1 MASERKSRKVEREAE
16 KISKASEKALKRQAK
31 EFSNNIDDVSD
42 SLKDFSSRAHD
53 MMKQLNDTADP
64 KMQRKLLRDITK
76 IQSDFEKQEAAL
88 RDGLK
93 NFGDYMTDKNKD
105 ITESLMSSAE
115 QTLKSIESLS
125 SSMSDSVEQNARRT
139 SAFYQQSQSD
149 MLRKYEAALNKQNRL
164 VADQEKDLQ
173 KYYNTTNKF
182 MRDSIAK
189 RMAAR
194 SEELEDISRT
204 ADRLRG
210 KIDDV
215 DSSLVT
221 LADTIEDTMSNIS
234 DNVLDIT
241 EEMGDR
247 LEMTFSEVMS
257 DICGEVR
264 EAMASLELDAIFQ
277 GMGEDLDSFV
287 ENRRQTLSRTNDNF
301 DVDAYSKSIS
311 GIVDDLA
318 SYSRTESSEF
328 VSNFIKDTRMQNM
341 NEANNY
347 MSEIAA
353 QMKAYGTSLS
363 DVEHLM
369 WQDNNSGANGAMF
382 KTVSNIAGTLE
393 DNDKLYTSA
402 DSILSALNDK
412 AELMYGLAQGDS
424 KKQTKMLKSVSAIQA
439 LQDSAANAGVSD
451 LTEGML
457 QWSTMSKQEM
467 MHDKDL
473 TKYIGTL
480 GMSVDS
486 FYADLHENGGAGIVD
501 RTKSVVD
508 GLSDAQIYSLRES
521 GALGVFSNDASLKA
535 LQSMN
540 RDELMG
546 FQSEISKS
554 MLEGEG
560 LDTSLASEKENKAT
574 GWMEEWKNDF
584 MNNPVFNFFGDLA
597 GELDISLANAAH
609 AVTVA
614 SNIGSLVSK
623 FIKWAPNISST
634 LTTHFPRLASGL
646 SSLGTTITSGLGKLG
661 NVFMS
666 GIGKLGGLISK
677 AGSFVSSGIGKIGS
691 AIGSSGIGSALAS
704 AGSSM
709 MSGTALQTGG
719 LALAGTATLGLAGAA
734 MTIKDAVGGVK
745 KSKEWL
751 GEEKGSSLSGKVSS
765 GIGGALGGTGPG
777 VGQGSFGDTAKNV
790 LGNTAKYAA
799 VGGAIGSIIPG
810 VGTAIGAGVGAIA
823 GAVTGV
829 LGGERITK
837 AIKGTW
843 DTITGLGSKA
853 FTFVADKMDKGV
865 TNFSEFTADKGP
877 LMRSLG
883 NVVQNSWDN
892 IKETGQE
899 IKEIW
904 SDPDKGFFSK
914 VGGTLKSAIS
924 LPFKQ
929 LGGLASGIKEG
940 FSSWV
945 SDTSEK
951 MDKGVTK
958 FAEFTSN
965 KGPML
970 RSMGNIAS
978 KQWEMLKNTG
988 TEIKNIWSDPNKG
1001 FLGKVG
1007 STLKTV
1013 IATPFKSLGN
1023 VVSGIKDGFSSFFE
1037 QLSEGLS
1044 GLFGKFKEKF
1054 AEVKE
1059 DYEEYK
1065 EEGGKFGVVGYGASK
1080 AWEGVK
1086 SAGNAVK
1093 NFFGFDKGLSEVPN
1107 DGWAYIH
1114 KGEAILTKDQA
1125 VNARAD
1131 GGIDPPSKLAS
1142 IVNGI
1147 KNFDLKALI
1156 GNVGNTIKETIQSR
1170 GANIRSGQF
1179 QEDHPILTKLGK
1191 AFLATNPLT
1200 SPFYLAL
1207 KASGMSK
1214 KISEGLRGG
1223 IQTLKEKAIE
1233 TFKMNEPVFELQEEY
1248 YTEEEKQRR
1257 FDKRYQKTM
1266 LRGFTGSSTGSGGF
1280 FGKIFGGLLGGGK
1293 SSGGGYSGGG
1303 SGYSGGGTVSGGA
1316 VPAMSSSVGGN
1327 ATTLSSTPSSLAG
1340 FVADMTSKHE
1350 GKANSIN
1357 HNDNGAVSLGKMQWH
1372 ADNAKNLLNEIRAT
1386 NQSQFDSIISQYGA
1400 QGLASS
1406 LASNDS
1412 WKNHVVQKG
1421 SAEDKAIQA
1430 LLSTKESEQI
1440 QEKKKVDFAQ
1450 SYIDRGKEFGIKD
1463 EKALAYLADMYNQY
1477 GLYSDT
1483 INKKIIP
1490 LALQNGGDL
1499 DAVYNATLATTNKY
1513 LDRRG
1518 SIYQS
1523 LKGADFSGLSANGG
1537 SNGNIAEVPHSD
1549 DWIKIAMS
1557 QKGYKEGANNDT
1569 PFGKWIGSPN
1579 QPWCAAFVS
1588 WALAQAGVSGLK
1600 SAAVSGL
1607 MSQAQSMGVYQDKNS
1622 GYIPGYGDVF
1632 FNKSNGASHTGFVVS
1647 STSSG
1652 SFTTIE
1658 GNAGDMVKSVSRSI
1672 SDASLTGFAALGNK
1686 GSMDTSS
1693 LETST
1698 ADGMS
1703 TYAQGTPW
1711 VPDTQVALLHPGE
1724 AVVPA
1729 EYNPFNSMNN
1739 TSELTAVASPNY
1751 DSIGSSGDDIVESI
1765 QWGVRSI
1772 AEKLDKLIAV
1782 CGASPRPRTQMNPNS
1797 NTRAVY
1803 ASV

>member
-1 MASERKSRKVEREAE
+1 MASENKSRKVEKEAE
-16 KISKASEKALKRQAK
+16 KISKASEKVLKKQAK
-31 EFSNNIDDVSD
+31 EFSHSIDDVSD

-53 MMKQLNDTADP
+53 MMKQLNDTTDP
-64 KMQRKLLRDITK
+64 KKQKKILNDMSK
-76 IQSDFEKQEAAL
+76 IQSDFEKQERAL
-88 RDGLK
+88 KDGLK
-93 NFGDYMTDKNKD
+93 SFGDYMTDKNKD
-105 ITESLMSSAE
+105 ITQSLMNSAE
-115 QTLKSIESLS
+115 QTLKDIEQLS
-125 SSMSDSVEQNARRT
+125 ASMSDSVEKNARKAN
-139 SAFYQQSQSD
+139 AFYQQNQSD
-149 MLRKYEAALNKQNRL
+149 MLRKYEAALTKQNRL
-164 VADQEKDLQ
+164 VESQEKDLQ
-173 KYYNTTNKF
+173 KYYSTTNRF
-182 MRDSIAK
+182 VRDSIAK

-215 DSSLVT
+215 DDSLVQ
-221 LADTIEDTMSNIS
+221 LSNTIEDTMNDIS
-234 DNVLDIT
+234 DNIIDIT

-247 LEMTFSEVMS
+247 LGDSFSEIMG
-257 DICGEVR
+257 DICNEVR
-264 EAMASLELDAIFQ
+264 EAVASLELDAIFR
-277 GMGEDLDSFV
+277 GVGDDIDSFV
-287 ENRRQTLSRTNDNF
+287 ENRRQTLSRMNDSF

-328 VSNFIKDTRMQNM
+328 VSNFLKDTRIQSMDK
-341 NEANNY
+341 ANQY

-363 DVEHLM
+363 DVENLM
-369 WQDNNSGANGAMF
+369 WQDSNSGSDGKMF
-382 KTVSNIAGTLE
+382 KTVSNIAGSLE
-393 DNDKLYTSA
+393 DNGKLYTSA
-402 DSILSALNDK
+402 DNILSALNDK

-424 KKQTKMLKSVSAIQA
+424 KKQTKMLKSVAAIQA

-451 LTEGML
+451 LAEGL
-457 QWSTMSKQEM
+457 SQWSTMSLQEI

-480 GMSVDS
+480 GMNAET
-486 FYADLHENGGAGIVD
+486 FYNQLHSGPEGIEDIVN
-501 RTKSVVD
+501 RTKGVVD
-508 GLSDAQIYSLRES
+508 NLSDAQIYSLRES

-540 RDELMG
+540 
-546 FQSEISKS
+546 SEDLQGYLSEASKS
-554 MLEGEG
+554 IADGEG
-560 LDTSLASEKENKAT
+560 LETSIAADKENKAT
-574 GWMEEWKNDF
+574 GWLEEWKNDF
-584 MNNPVFNFFGDLA
+584 MNNPLFNGISDFFG
-597 GELDISLANAAH
+597 EMDIGLANAAH

-614 SNIGSLVSK
+614 SNIGKFVSK
-623 FIKWAPNISST
+623 FKEWAPVIKSSLAT
-634 LTTHFPRLASGL
+634 NFPRLASGL
-646 SSLGTTITSGLGKLG
+646 SNLGTTITSGLGKLG
-661 NVFMS
+661 GVFSS
-666 GIGKLGGLISK
+666 GLSKLGGLVSK
-677 AGSFVSSGIGKIGS
+677 AGGAVSSGVGKLGS
-691 AIGSSGIGSALAS
+691 WIGSSGLGGTLAS

-719 LALAGTATLGLAGAA
+719 AALAGTAALGLAGAV
-734 MTIKDAVGGVK
+734 MTIKDAVEGVK
-745 KSKEWL
+745 KSEEWL

-799 VGGAIGSIIPG
+799 IGGAIGSIIPG

-843 DTITGLGSKA
+843 DTVTNLGSKA

-929 LGGLASGIKEG
+929 IGGLVSGIKDG

-951 MDKGVTK
+951 MDKGVTN
-958 FAEFTSN
+958 FAEFTSD

-1001 FLGKVG
+1001 FLGKLG
-1007 STLKTV
+1007 GTLKTV
-1013 IATPFKSLGN
+1013 VSVPFKSLGN
-1023 VVSGIKDGFSSFFE
+1023 VVSGIKDGFSSFFGE
-1037 QLSEGLS
+1037 LSEGLS
-1044 GLFGKFKEKF
+1044 GLFSKFKEKF

-1065 EEGGKFGVVGYGASK
+1065 ESGGKGGVVGYAGHKIVEGAK
-1080 AWEGVK
+1080 NLGNKVK
-1086 SAGNAVK
+1086 G
-1093 NFFGFDKGLSEVPN
+1093 FFGFDKGLSEVPN

-1114 KGEAILTKDQA
+1114 KGEAVLTKDQA
-1125 VNARAD
+1125 VEARAD
-1131 GGIDPPSKLAS
+1131 GGIDIKSTLQ
-1142 IVNGI
+1142 GFDLRETI
-1147 KNFDLKALI
+1147 KNLGVTL
-1156 GNVGNTIKETIQSR
+1156 KETIQSR
-1170 GANIRSGQF
+1170 GANIMSGQF
-1179 QEDHPILTKLGK
+1179 QADHPILTKIGK

-1200 SPFYLAL
+1200 SPFYLAF
-1207 KASGMSK
+1207 KASGLTK
-1214 KISEGLRGG
+1214 KVVEGFKSGT
-1223 IQTLKEKAIE
+1223 QVLKEKAIE
-1233 TFKMNEPVFELQEEY
+1233 TFKLNEPIWGLEESY
-1248 YTEEEKQRR
+1248 YSEEEKQRR
-1257 FDKRYQKTM
+1257 QDKRYQRTM
-1266 LRGFTGSSTGSGGF
+1266 LKGLTGSSSGSGGF
-1280 FGKIFGGLLGGGK
+1280 LGGIWNTLTGGRHSGGSAS

-1303 SGYSGGGTVSGGA
+1303 ASSAVVSGTASGGA
-1316 VPAMSSSVGGN
+1316 ISGGLASSG
-1327 ATTLSSTPSSLAG
+1327 LSSASSLAG
-1340 FVADMTSKHE
+1340 FVSDMTSQHE

-1357 HNDNGAVSLGKMQWH
+1357 YNDNGAVSLGKMQWH
-1372 ADNAKNLLNEIRAT
+1372 ADNAKDLLNEIRNA
-1386 NQSQFDSIISQYGA
+1386 NQSQFDEIIAKYGA
-1400 QGLASS
+1400 QDLANS
-1406 LASNDS
+1406 LASGDS
-1412 WKNHVVQKG
+1412 WKNHIVQKG
-1421 SAEDKAIQA
+1421 SSEDKAIQE
-1430 LLSTKESEQI
+1430 LLSTSESTKI
-1440 QEKKKVDFAQ
+1440 QEKKKADFAQ
-1450 SYIDRGKEFGIKD
+1450 SYIDRGKEFGITD

-1499 DAVYNATLATTNKY
+1499 DAVYNATLASTNKY

-1523 LKGADFSGLSANGG
+1523 LKGADFSGLSSTAGGNGD
-1537 SNGNIAEVPHSD
+1537 IAEVPHSD

-1557 QKGYKEGANNDT
+1557 QKGFQEGKNNDT
-1569 PFGKWIGSPN
+1569 PFGTWIGAPN

-1588 WALAQAGVSGLK
+1588 WALAQAGVGGLK

-1607 MSQAQSMGVYQDKNS
+1607 MGQAQSMGVYQDKNS
-1622 GYIPGYGDVF
+1622 GYIPGYGDIF
-1632 FNKSNGASHTGFVVS
+1632 FNKSNGASHTGFVIS

-1658 GNAGDMVKSVSRSI
+1658 GNAGDMVKSVSRNI
-1672 SDASLTGFAALGNK
+1672 TDASLTGFAALGNK
-1686 GSMDTSS
+1686 GSMDTSAM
-1693 LETST
+1693 ETST

-1739 TSELTAVASPNY
+1739 TNELSAVASPNY
-1751 DSIGSSGDDIVESI
+1751 DSLGSSGSDDVVDTL
-1765 QWGVRSI
+1765 QWGIRSI
-1772 AEKLDKLIAV
+1772 SEKLDRLIAV
-1782 CGASPRPRTQMNPNS
+1782 CTPSRARTQMNPNS

-1803 ASV
+1803 AAT

>member
-1 MASERKSRKVEREAE
+1 MASESKSRKVERETE

-76 IQSDFEKQEAAL
+76 IQSDFEKQEEAL
-88 RDGLK
+88 RSGLK

-105 ITESLMSSAE
+105 ITQSLMDSAE

-125 SSMSDSVEQNARRT
+125 SSMSDSVEQNARKT
-139 SAFYQQSQSD
+139 NAFYQQNQND
-149 MLRKYEAALNKQNRL
+149 MLKRYEAALNKQNRL
-164 VADQEKDLQ
+164 VASQEKDLQ
-173 KYYNTTNKF
+173 KYYSTTNRF
-182 MRDSIAK
+182 VRDSIAK

-194 SEELEDISRT
+194 SEELDGISRT

-215 DSSLVT
+215 DTSLVQ
-221 LADTIEDTMSNIS
+221 LADTIEDTMSDISSNI
-234 DNVLDIT
+234 LDIT

-247 LEMTFSEVMS
+247 LEMSFSEVMS

-277 GMGEDLDSFV
+277 GMGEDIDSFV
-287 ENRRQTLSRTNDNF
+287 ENRRQTLSRVNDSF

-318 SYSRTESSEF
+318 SYSRSESSEF
-328 VSNFIKDTRMQNM
+328 VSNFIKDTRMQNI
-341 NEANNY
+341 NEANQY
-347 MSEIAA
+347 MTEIAA
-353 QMKAYGTSLS
+353 QMKAYGSSLS

-369 WQDNNSGANGAMF
+369 WQDNNSGANGEMF
-382 KTVSNIAGTLE
+382 KTVSNIAGSLE

-402 DSILSALNDK
+402 DNILSALNDK

-424 KKQTKMLKSVSAIQA
+424 KKQTKMLESVAAIQA

-451 LTEGML
+451 LAEGL
-457 QWSTMSKQEM
+457 AQWSTMSLPEIM
-467 MHDKDL
+467 RDKDL
-473 TKYIGTL
+473 RNYIGTI
-480 GMSVDS
+480 GMSAES
-486 FYADLHENGGAGIVD
+486 FYTQLHSGPEGIED
-501 RTKSVVD
+501 ILNRTKSVID
-508 GLSDAQIYSLRES
+508 GLGDFQINSLRES
-521 GALGVFSNDASLKA
+521 GTLGVFSNDASVKA

-540 RDELMG
+540 RDD
-546 FQSEISKS
+546 FQGYLSEVSKS
-554 MLEGEG
+554 IADGEG
-560 LDTSLASEKENKAT
+560 LETSIAADKENKAT
-574 GWMEEWKNDF
+574 GWLEEWKNDF
-584 MNNPVFNFFGDLA
+584 MNNPLFNGISDFFG
-597 GELDISLANAAH
+597 EMDIGLANAAH

-623 FIKWAPNISST
+623 FKGWSTTISST
-634 LTTHFPRLASGL
+634 LSTHFPRLASGL

-661 NVFMS
+661 GVFSS
-666 GIGKLGGLISK
+666 GLSKLGGLLSK
-677 AGSFVSSGIGKIGS
+677 AGGFVSSGIGKLGTM
-691 AIGSSGIGSALAS
+691 IGSSGIGSTLAS

-709 MSGTALQTGG
+709 MSGTALQSG
-719 LALAGTATLGLAGAA
+719 GAA
-734 MTIKDAVGGVK
+734 LTSTAALGVIGAIMTIKDAVGGVK

-829 LGGERITK
+829 LGGERISK

-843 DTITGLGSKA
+843 DTVTNLGSKA

-929 LGGLASGIKEG
+929 IGGLVSGIKDG

-951 MDKGVTK
+951 MDKGVTN
-958 FAEFTSN
+958 FAEFTSD

-1001 FLGKVG
+1001 FLGKLG

-1013 IATPFKSLGN
+1013 VSTPFKSLGN
-1023 VVSGIKDGFSSFFE
+1023 VVSGIKDGFSPFFAE
-1037 QLSEGLS
+1037 LSEGLA

-1086 SAGNAVK
+1086 SVGSKIAGA
-1093 NFFGFDKGLSEVPN
+1093 FGFDKGLSEVPN

-1114 KGEAILTKDQA
+1114 KGEAVLTKDQA
-1125 VNARAD
+1125 INARAD
-1131 GGIDPPSKLAS
+1131 GGIPIGNMFGSL
-1142 IVNGI
+1142 
-1147 KNFDLKALI
+1147 KNFDLKTLI

-1170 GANIRSGQF
+1170 GANIMSGQF

-1207 KASGMSK
+1207 KASGMTK
-1214 KISEGLRGG
+1214 KITEGLRGG

-1233 TFKMNEPVFELQEEY
+1233 TFKLNEPVTELQEEY

-1266 LRGFTGSSTGSGGF
+1266 LRGFTGSSIGSGGF
-1280 FGKIFGGLLGGGK
+1280 FSRLFGLGGG
-1293 SSGGGYSGGG
+1293 SSSSGGGGYSGTGG
-1303 SGYSGGGTVSGGA
+1303 SVSGGA
-1316 VPAMSSSVGGN
+1316 VAAMSSSVGGSN
-1327 ATTLSSTPSSLAG
+1327 ATTLSSSPSSLAG
-1340 FVADMTSKHE
+1340 FVADMTSQHE
-1350 GKANSIN
+1350 GKADSIN
-1357 HNDNGAVSLGKMQWH
+1357 HNDNGAVSIGKMQWH
-1372 ADNAKNLLNEIRAT
+1372 ADNAKNLLNEIRAA

-1400 QGLASS
+1400 QELASS
-1406 LASNDS
+1406 LASGDS
-1412 WKNHVVQKG
+1412 WKNHIVQKG

-1430 LLSTKESEQI
+1430 LLSTEESKKI

-1477 GLYSDT
+1477 GLYHDT
-1483 INKKIIP
+1483 INNKIIP

-1523 LKGADFSGLSANGG
+1523 LKGANFSGLSSSGGGNGDV
-1537 SNGNIAEVPHSD
+1537 AEVPHSD

-1557 QKGYKEGANNDT
+1557 QKGYKEEANNDT
-1569 PFGKWIGSPN
+1569 PFGKWIGAPN
-1579 QPWCAAFVS
+1579 QPWCASFVS
-1588 WALAQAGVSGLK
+1588 WSLAQAGVSGLK

-1632 FNKSNGASHTGFVVS
+1632 FNKSNGASHTGFVIS
-1647 STSSG
+1647 STPSG

-1672 SDASLTGFAALGNK
+1672 TDASLTGFAALGNK
-1686 GSMDTSS
+1686 GSMDTSAI
-1693 LETST
+1693 EAST

-1739 TSELTAVASPNY
+1739 TSELPTVASPNY
-1751 DSIGSSGDDIVESI
+1751 DSLGSSGNDDVVESI

-1772 AEKLDKLIAV
+1772 AEKLDRLIAV
-1782 CGASPRPRTQMNPNS
+1782 CGSQRPRTQMNPNS

-1803 ASV
+1803 AST